1 MKDNIISINLETATA
16 PIIQEVRGRDYIE
29 YGTEDWRN
37 LYPQFLIDLYY
48 NSSTHAAIVNATAE
62 MIAAEDLIVSDEDTS
77 LDAYVKLKKF
87 LRHANSKESLHQV
100 IKKVAF
106 DFKLQGAYALHIVW
120 NRERTEIN
128 SIFHVPV
135 ERVRAGRPNE
145 MGQVDTYFISADW
158 SNIRT
163 HKPYPI
169 AAFNVNDRTSGSQ
182 LLYTGSY
189 SPNMDCYHTPDYL
202 AACNWALVDQ
212 RVAEFHLNNIENG
225 FSGSYFISFANG
237 IPTAEERRQIEQSL
251 AEKFTGAKN
260 SGKFILTFSDDK
272 TRTPEITPISVSD
285 ADKQY
290 LALQELLVQNILTG
304 HRVTSPM
311 LMGIKNDTGLGSNVD
326 ELNAAFNFY
335 LNTVII
341 PFQLHIKN
349 TLQTLFS
356 VNDMDLPVEFVQ
368 LKPITLTFTSEDL
381 KGIMTEDE
389 LRAEMG
395 LKPLD
400 VEVRED
406 FSKVGS
412 MITDGVELPLY
423 DTIEEAE
430 AKAKEMGCS
439 GYHEHT
445 QDGNTYYM
453 PCKNHEQITNLKNC
467 DCKEEFITPNPCQS
481 GYEAIGT
488 KIKDGKEVPNCVPIK
503 ASKKNLE
510 KQIEENNLAE
520 IELAEFIEEFGED
533 IPEGYEL
540 VEEEKVEDEH
550 LDFDFEAVLND
561 VANEKVELAS
571 TGSPKPS
578 RKSEQD
584 GISKKTY
591 DYFRVRYVYAE
602 DNFLVNKTG
611 QKRRFCRQ
619 MMGANKLY
627 RKEDIQAMSNKVV
640 NDYYYSKNQKRNIG
654 WGPKGA
660 LKYDIFKF
668 KGGGNC
674 QHFFLRQIFKTT
686 IGESRTTKIEDAD
699 LIGYTKAKSEGFT
712 AKKNS
717 PLVAKPPKRMKNK
730 GFLKPR

>member
-1 MKDNIISINLETATA
+1 MKDRLISVNLETATA
-16 PIIQEVRGRDYIE
+16 PIVQEVRGRDYIE

-48 NSSTHAAIVNATAE
+48 NSSTHAAIINATAE

-106 DFKLQGAYALHIVW
+106 DFKLQGAYALHVVW
-120 NRERTEIN
+120 NRERTEIAEVY
-128 SIFHVPV
+128 HVPV

-145 MGQVDTYFISADW
+145 MGKVDTYFISADW
-158 SNIRT
+158 SNTRT

-237 IPTAEERRQIEQSL
+237 VPTAEERRQVEQSL
-251 AEKFTGAKN
+251 TDKFTGAKN

-341 PFQLHIKN
+341 PFQLNIKN

-395 LKPLD
+395 LAPLD

-406 FSKVGS
+406 FSKVG
-412 MITDGVELPLY
+412 MIDGKPVFS
-423 DTIEEAE
+423 TIEEAE
-430 AKAKEMGCS
+430 AHAKTLGCS
-439 GYHEHT
+439 GYHEHEYEGRT
-445 QDGNTYYM
+445 AYM
-453 PCKNHEQITNLKNC
+453 ACEGHT
-467 DCKEEFITPNPCQS
+467 
-481 GYEAIGT
+481 EAT
-488 KIKDGKEVPNCVPIK
+488 EL
-503 ASKKNLE
+503 SK
-510 KQIEENNLAE
+510 
-520 IELAEFIEEFGED
+520 FIEEFGED
-533 IPEGYEL
+533 IPEDWEL
-540 VEEEKVEDEH
+540 IEEEIVDGEH
-550 LDFDFEAVLND
+550 QDFDFEEVLND
-561 VANEKVELAS
+561 AANEKIELAS
-571 TGSPKPS
+571 TGSPKPG

-584 GISKKTY
+584 GLSKKSG
-591 DYFRVRYVYAE
+591 DYFRVRYVYE
-602 DNFLVNKTG
+602 QDNFLVNKSGT
-611 QKRRFCRQ
+611 KRKFCRQ
-619 MMGANKLY
+619 MMGAKKMY
-627 RKEDIQAMSNKVV
+627 RKEDILAMSKKAV
-640 NDYYYSKNQKRNIG
+640 NPGFGI
-654 WGPKGA
+654 KGA
-660 LKYDIFKF
+660 SKYSIWLY
-668 KGGGNC
+668 KGGPQC
-674 QHFFLRQIFKTT
+674 FHFWTRRIFKTV

-699 LIGYTKAKSEGFT
+699 LIGYTKARSEGFT
-712 AKKNS
+712 AKKNDK
-717 PLVAKPPKRMKNK
+717 LVAIPPRKMKNN
-730 GFLKPR
+730 GYYN

>member
-1 MKDNIISINLETATA
+1 MKDNIISINLETSTA
-16 PIIQEVRGRDYIE
+16 PVVQEVRGRDYIE
-29 YGTEDWRN
+29 YGTDDWKN

-48 NSSTHAAIVNATAE
+48 NSSTHAAIVNATSE
-62 MIAAEDLIVSDEDTS
+62 MIAAEDLIVTDEDTS

-100 IKKVAF
+100 IKKIAF
-106 DFKLQGAYALHIVW
+106 DFKLQGAYALHIIW
-120 NRERTEIN
+120 NREKTEIAEVY
-128 SIFHVPV
+128 HVPV
-135 ERVRAGRPNE
+135 ERVRAGKPNE
-145 MGQVDTYFISADW
+145 IGKVDTYFISADW
-158 SNIRT
+158 SNTRT

-169 AAFNVNDRTSGSQ
+169 AAFNVHDRTASSQ
-182 LLYTGSY
+182 LLYTGAY
-189 SPNMDCYHTPDYL
+189 SPNMDIYHTPDYL

-237 IPTAEERRQIEQSL
+237 VPTAEERRQIEQSL
-251 AEKFTGAKN
+251 TDKFTGAKN
-260 SGKFILTFSDDK
+260 SGKFVLTFSDDR

-341 PFQLHIKN
+341 PFQLQIKN
-349 TLQTLFS
+349 TLQTIFS

-381 KGIMTEDE
+381 KGIMTQDE

-412 MITDGVELPLY
+412 MITDGIELPLY
-423 DTIEEAE
+423 DTEEEALEE
-430 AKAKEMGCS
+430 AKKLGCT
-439 GYHEHT
+439 GTHIHT
-445 QDGNTYYM
+445 QDGKEYFM
-453 PCKNHEQITNLKNC
+453 PCENHEQITNLKEC
-467 DCKEEFITPNPCQS
+467 GCKEEFITPNPCTA
-481 GYEAIGT
+481 GYEAIGF
-488 KIKDGKEVPNCVPIK
+488 KIKDGKKVPNCVPIK

-510 KQIEENNLAE
+510 KQLEENNLAE

-561 VANEKVELAS
+561 VASEKVELAS

-591 DYFRVRYVYAE
+591 DYFRVRYIYAE

-611 QKRRFCRQ
+611 QNRRFCRQ
-619 MMGANKLY
+619 MMGAKKLY

-640 NDYYYSKNQKRNIG
+640 NDYYYSKNQKKNIG

-660 LKYDIFKF
+660 LKYDILKY

-674 QHFFLRQIFKTT
+674 QHFWLRQIFKTT